1 VVATFFLL
9 AFIEPVSALP
19 IFARRYETSC
29 TTCHVFPPKLNPVG
43 IAFRNNG
50 YRIPLNEEERL
61 VKFPD
66 SVLGAPAW
74 KQLWPKAVWPG
85 AIPGMPPVAIR
96 VASDINIRPTTPVN
110 VNFDFPNGLTGY
122 FAGSA
127 GDTFS
132 YFGNVFLL
140 GSSNQIFLDRAYG
153 QFRITPDSPGQNWLT
168 LKLGRIDT
176 RAEPFSNTFRRTT
189 AQNFG
194 VGDFRVTQGGF
205 GFRDHDAGIEA
216 WGAVTGPDNHGG
228 VEYSAGIVQGT
239 NGRAEN
245 NNFKDY
251 YGSISYKF
259 GGLGVVGSRTETN
272 EPMDMAEGY
281 LENSVS
287 IGTFAY
293 RGKGQPTIA
302 GVSEDWLM
310 RSGFKADIW
319 LKNLNVFG
327 AVVFGTDELRGP
339 TPRTTDSSSVMAEA
353 NYRLLPWVMP
363 TFRFEKTNFSD
374 GRRNV
379 IQVIPAISFLVRAN
393 VRVLAEGHFFNRV
406 EAGSSVRTGTNEGLV
421 RLEFAF

>member
-1 VVATFFLL
+1 M
-9 AFIEPVSALP
+9 
-19 IFARRYETSC
+19 
-29 TTCHVFPPKLNPVG
+29 PPKLNPFG

-50 YRIPLNEEERL
+50 FRIPLNEEKL
-61 VKFPD
+61 LKTPD
-66 SVLGAPAW
+66 VALGAPAW

-96 VASDINIRPTTPVN
+96 VASDVNIRPTTPVN

-122 FAGSA
+122 FAGAA
-127 GDTFS
+127 GDSFS
-132 YFGNVFLL
+132 YFGSVFLL
-140 GSSNQIFLDRAYG
+140 GSTSQVFLDRAWG
-153 QFRITPDSPGQNWLT
+153 QFRLSPDAPGANWLT

-176 RAEPFSNTFRRTT
+176 RAEPFSNTFRRIT

-194 VGDFRVTQGGF
+194 VSDFRVTAGGF

-216 WGAVTGPDNHGG
+216 WGAATGPDNRGG
-228 VEYSAGIVQGT
+228 IEYGAGIVQGT
-239 NGRAEN
+239 QGRPEN

-251 YGSISYKF
+251 YGYVSYKI

-272 EPMDMAEGY
+272 EQPNTAEGY
-281 LENSVS
+281 TETSVQ
-287 IGTFAY
+287 IGTFGY
-293 RGKGQPTIA
+293 RGKGQPAIT

-327 AVVFGTDELRGP
+327 AVVLGTDELRGSS
-339 TPRTTDSSSVMAEA
+339 PRTTDSSSIMGEAE
-353 NYRLLPWVMP
+353 YLILPWVMP
-363 TFRFEKTNFSD
+363 AFRFEKTNFSD

-379 IQVIPAISFLVRAN
+379 IQMIPAISFLVRAN

-406 EAGSSVRTGTNEGLV
+406 QAGSATRTGTNEGLV
-421 RLEFAF
+421 RLEFFF